1 MAMGRRQR
9 DIKLLVEKFIR
20 LVESLN
26 PGERLTIRK
35 VAAKKRGGVA
45 KSAGKR
51 RKAGTAKA
59 RSRA

>member
-1 MAMGRRQR
+1 MAPGSRQK

-35 VAAKKRGGVA
+35 VSSRKRAGAAGPAAKNRKKTRP
-45 KSAGKR
+45 R
-51 RKAGTAKA
+51 R
-59 RSRA
+59 